1 MEFPRVFVVALEFPR
16 DLTQFCGISRGKVK
30 KWKIPGRVCAAPF
43 VEQLLR
49 RALLNLIWQN
59 YIEPGGNLLKD
70 QAILNIK
77 QCYLNFNYM
86 RPFFLVQTRRSN
98 IWSEHANTKQRIWTV
113 VANKKVKVSC
123 ETISSVKYNC
133 SNTLI
138 CRKIWYRWCR
148 YLSKFLT

>member
-1 MEFPRVFVVALEFPR
+1 MEFPWVFVVALEFPR

-30 KWKIPGRVCAAPF
+30 KMKNSWECLCGSF
-43 VEQLLR
+43 R
-49 RALLNLIWQN
+49 RALFNLIWQN

-113 VANKKVKVSC
+113 VANEKVKVSC

-138 CRKIWYRWCR
+138 CRKIWYRWWR